1 MIRAKRQG
9 RGDEPQEMAVVAGA
23 GFARE
28 APRSRLGRS
37 RRRGGWAVERLP
49 LMIHMIG
56 HAIFG
61 LIIGLV
67 ARAVMPGRQ
76 HMGLI
81 LTMILGLVGAW
92 LGGLIGR
99 MLGLYKEGHPA
110 GFFMALVGALIV
122 LFIYSLA
129 VA

>member
-1 MIRAKRQG
+1 M
-9 RGDEPQEMAVVAGA
+9 
-23 GFARE
+23 
-28 APRSRLGRS
+28 L
-37 RRRGGWAVERLP
+37 
-49 LMIHMIG
+49 HMIF

-81 LTMILGLVGAW
+81 VTMILGLVGAW

-99 MLGLYKEGHPA
+99 MTGMYEEGHPA
-110 GFFMALVGALIV
+110 GFFMALVGAVIL
-122 LFIYSLA
+122 LYAYSMFG
-129 VA
+129 

>member
-1 MIRAKRQG
+1 
-9 RGDEPQEMAVVAGA
+9 
-23 GFARE
+23 
-28 APRSRLGRS
+28 
-37 RRRGGWAVERLP
+37 
-49 LMIHMIG
+49 MIG

-67 ARAVMPGRQ
+67 ARAVMPGSQ

-99 MLGLYKEGHPA
+99 ATGMYKEGHPA
-110 GFFMALVGALIV
+110 GWFMALVGALIL
-122 LFIYSLA
+122 LFVYSRV